1 MNTPE
6 RRALLDEEIL
16 ALCCRVVLA
25 AAEQRELCRLLKE
38 KRSQRRALDFVPE
51 KRAAA

>member
-25 AAEQRELCRLLKE
+25 TTEHRELRRMLDE
-38 KRSQRRALDFVPE
+38 KRRERAALNYVPE
-51 KRAAA
+51 KTVAA